1 MTEHRFQIENIPAVL
16 YGDAAEKAYLFVHG
30 QCGCKEEGL
39 AFAEIACPKGVQVLA
54 VDLPE
59 HGERQGEKDRFN
71 PWTVVPEL
79 KAVFAYMKS
88 RWSEIG
94 VRANSIGAY
103 FSMLAFADENIEKAL
118 FVSPIVD
125 MERLI
130 CDMMGWAGVTEDI
143 LRRQGEI
150 STDFGQTLSW
160 DYLCWA
166 REHPLRVWSHPTVIL
181 YAERDNLTTMKTIK
195 NFADAHAASLTICD
209 QGEHW
214 FHTPDQ
220 LAVLR
225 NWEET
230 HA

>member
-1 MTEHRFQIENIPAVL
+1 MTELSFQIENIPAVL
-16 YGDAAEKAYLFVHG
+16 YGDAADKAYLFVHG
-30 QCGCKEEGL
+30 QCGRKEEGL
-39 AFAEIACPKGVQVLA
+39 AFAEIACPKGIQVLA

-59 HGERQGEKDRFN
+59 HGARQGEKDRFN
-71 PWTVVPEL
+71 PWTAVPEL
-79 KAVFAYMKS
+79 KTVFAYMKS

-103 FSMLAFADENIEKAL
+103 FSMLAFADEKIEKAL

-130 CDMMGWAGVTEDI
+130 ADMMRWAGVTEQELQEKGQI
-143 LRRQGEI
+143 A
-150 STDFGQTLSW
+150 TDFGQTLSW
-160 DYLCWA
+160 QYLCWA

>member
-1 MTEHRFQIENIPAVL
+1 MTERNFQIEHIPAVL

-39 AFAEIACPKGVQVLA
+39 AFAEIACPSGYQVLA
-54 VDLPE
+54 IDLPE
-59 HGERQGEKDRFN
+59 HGERKGEKGRFN
-71 PWTVVPEL
+71 PWTAVPEL
-79 KAVFAYMKS
+79 KTVFAYMES
-88 RWSEIG
+88 QWSEIG

-103 FSMLAFADENIEKAL
+103 FSMLTFAEEKIEKAL

-160 DYLCWA
+160 HYLCWA
-166 REHPLRVWSHPTVIL
+166 REHPLSVWSHPTAIM

-195 NFADAHAASLTICD
+195 TFADAHAASLKICD

-214 FHTPDQ
+214 FHTLEQ